1 MPNPNNTEHSDIHA
15 TYITPILNNDTI
27 TAIDNDLLAR
37 DHPQARENFEYLLSI
52 LHNTSI
58 PHARTFIE
66 QVTADSAKGNGSTI
80 PLAVL
85 YSRYLITE
93 VAKALHKKLQSSV
106 NISRDA
112 TTTVKFHPLTAAPS
126 EADVN
131 IRLNGSGVIEGDD
144 FVHNLFQILDYQ
156 QLGRY
161 LFNLF
166 IDTTHSKDP
175 MVQLLTAMSDGEL
188 YYNLES
194 YKLPSSAGM
203 WFDRAITAQ
212 TMTKHTLLS
221 TFIACILKDI
231 LKADMPDLIVALK
244 IKPFYVDLI
253 AALRTESDIFLD
265 GWQEVPY
272 MYHHVY
278 FQGFDG
284 TRMSTVGTIAVR
296 SNGMFNH
303 QHLQALLALRNNVEH
318 ALVISWQDLK
328 DEATYNTFTA

>member
-1 MPNPNNTEHSDIHA
+1 MSNPSTAERSDIHA

-27 TAIDNDLLAR
+27 TAIDNDLLAS
-37 DHPQARENFEYLLSI
+37 DHTQARENFEYLLSI
-52 LHNTSI
+52 LRNTSI
-58 PHARTFIE
+58 PHARTLIE
-66 QVTADSAKGNGSTI
+66 EVTADHAKSNSAI
-80 PLAVL
+80 PLAAL
-85 YSRYLITE
+85 YSHHLITE
-93 VAKALHKKLQSSV
+93 VAKALYKKLQSSV

-131 IRLNGSGVIEGDD
+131 IRLNGSDVIESDD

-156 QLGRY
+156 QIGRY

-166 IDTTHSKDP
+166 VDTTYSKDP
-175 MVQLLTAMSDGEL
+175 MVQLLTIMSDGEL
-188 YYNLES
+188 YYNLENF
-194 YKLPSSAGM
+194 KLPSSAGM
-203 WFDRAITAQ
+203 WFDRAITAK

-328 DEATYNTFTA
+328 DEDTYNTFTA